1 MATLYAINPLTGVT
15 WSDKSSVYRPPG
27 GGNVAVAMGNT
38 FSPVAA
44 ADVIRFCKVPAGAVI
59 IGGTI
64 AGLGLSGLDIDFGWE
79 ANGAEQADPDA
90 FGHIGGSPLMLMQTY
105 PKLRYETWLSGIV
118 NADANADGLGQL
130 SMIVQF
136 VVS

>member
-1 MATLYAINPLTGVT
+1 MATLYAINPLSGAV
-15 WSDKSSVYRPPG
+15 WSDRSAVHQPPG

-44 ADVIRFCKVPAGAVI
+44 ADVVRFCKVPAGAVI
-59 IGGTI
+59 VGGTI
-64 AGLGLSGLDIDFGWE
+64 AGLGLAGLDIDFGWE
-79 ANGAEQADPDA
+79 ANGVEEADPDA
-90 FGHIGGSPLMLMQTY
+90 FGHVGGSSLILMQTY
-105 PKLRYETWLSGIV
+105 PKFSRDTWLSGV
-118 NADANADGLGQL
+118 VGADANADGSGQL